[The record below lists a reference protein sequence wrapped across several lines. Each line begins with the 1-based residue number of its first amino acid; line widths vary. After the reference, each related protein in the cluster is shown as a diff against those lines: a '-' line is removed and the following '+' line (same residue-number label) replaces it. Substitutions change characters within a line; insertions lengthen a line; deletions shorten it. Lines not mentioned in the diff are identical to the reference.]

1 MTERTDKNL
10 AYISKLLKTIPTP
23 LYPSRFTIRDESA
36 PGSLPSDGE
45 VWLTACDEEDWTLQ
59 VIVVGA
65 VEYRSLALV
74 VPVLP
79 YPEEAGPE
87 DRILP
92 GEVMGYD
99 AYISFELMATLPYD
113 SLIKCVGN
121 LAVRDCEEIGQVMR
135 IWEGSE
141 WKVGMTYIDESDHR
155 YEIHAEI
162 GERLARLQESLLD
175 GVTP

>member
-23 LYPSRFTIRDESA
+23 LYPSRFTMRDESA
-36 PGSLPSDGE
+36 PDSLPQNGE
-45 VWLTACDEEDWTLQ
+45 VWLTAYGEEEWTLQ
-59 VIVVGA
+59 VIIVGA
-65 VEYRSLALV
+65 VEYRGLALV

-79 YPEEAGPE
+79 HPEEAGPE

-99 AYISFELMATLPYD
+99 AYISFELMATLPYA

-121 LAVRDCEEIGQVMR
+121 LAVRDYEEVEQVMR

-162 GERLARLQESLLD
+162 GERLARLQESILD

>member
-23 LYPSRFTIRDESA
+23 LYPSRFAMRDESA
-36 PGSLPSDGE
+36 PDTLPQNGE
-45 VWLTACDEEDWTLQ
+45 VWLTACDEEEWTLQ
-59 VIVVGA
+59 VIIVGA
-65 VEYRSLALV
+65 VEYRGLALV

-79 YPEEAGPE
+79 HPEEAGPE

-99 AYISFELMATLPYD
+99 AYISFELMATLPYA

-121 LAVRDCEEIGQVMR
+121 LAVRDYEEVEQVMR

-155 YEIHAEI
+155 YGIHVDI
-162 GERLARLQESLLD
+162 CERMGRLQESILD